1 MSENARDVASVTDHR
16 PQPRGVLPRAT
27 QSWIMVGLAIVIL
40 GIIVFT
46 GKPEP
51 TVEAARPA
59 QTSEATANPATL
71 RGYQDRLREF
81 DQRRREQ
88 AQDNL
93 QREVSARRFE
103 QYESQGAAQPP
114 DPLEGEKRRRDYES
128 LFASNVVMSRRNGRD
143 ALTTAENVP
152 RGRSVADM
160 PADGLPMPP
169 SLDQIAEAVVRATT
183 RNDQPNSQTQ
193 SPGISEGTPT
203 RPTSLADDRVAALTK
218 GPIAGVGPTHRV
230 VEGTVIDTVLTNRL
244 DGSNSAPVNCLV
256 TTTVYSHSGQHVLIP
271 AGSRVV
277 GETRPVQTLGETR
290 LAVVFHRLIL
300 PDGSSFGL
308 DRVAGLNQVGDAGLR
323 DQVNHHYWS
332 TVGASGA
339 VGLIS
344 GFAQFLGGL
353 GFNRGDGDRT
363 VVIAGSAGDQASQ
376 ATSQTMNRY
385 LNRLP
390 TVTIREGH
398 RVKVYLTAD
407 IELPAYEDRGLP
419 REMRATGYLA
429 GGRP

>member
-1 MSENARDVASVTDHR
+1 MGDNARDVTSVTDHR
-16 PQPRGVLPRAT
+16 TQPKGVLPRRT

-40 GIIVFT
+40 AIIVFT

-51 TVEAARPA
+51 TAEAARSGPTA
-59 QTSEATANPATL
+59 EATANPATL

-88 AQDNL
+88 AQDTT
-93 QREVSARRFE
+93 QQEASARRFE
-103 QYESQGAAQPP
+103 QYETQSAAQPA
-114 DPLEGEKRRRDYES
+114 DPLEGEKRRREYES
-128 LFASNVVMSRRNGRD
+128 LFASNVVMSRRLGREGLTAGDDMARARSTAGMPGD
-143 ALTTAENVP
+143 ALPT
-152 RGRSVADM
+152 
-160 PADGLPMPP
+160 PP
-169 SLDQIAEAVVRATT
+169 SLDQIAEAVVRATS
-183 RNDQPNSQTQ
+183 RNEQPGSQLAPSASAMQ
-193 SPGISEGTPT
+193 T
-203 RPTSLADDRVAALTK
+203 RPMPPAESRLAALTK
-218 GPIAGVGPTHRV
+218 GPIEGVGPTHRV

-244 DGSNSAPVNCLV
+244 DGSNAAPVNCLV

-271 AGSRVV
+271 AGARIV
-277 GETRPVQTLGETR
+277 GETKPVQTLGETR

-353 GFNRGDGDRT
+353 GLNRGDGDRT

-376 ATSQTMNRY
+376 ATSQTMNRF

-390 TVTIREGH
+390 TVTVREGH

-407 IELPAYEDRGLP
+407 LELPAYEERGLP
-419 REMRATGYLA
+419 REMRPAGYLA

>member
-1 MSENARDVASVTDHR
+1 MADNARDVASVTDHR
-16 PQPRGVLPRAT
+16 TQPKGVLPRRT

-40 GIIVFT
+40 AIIVFT

-51 TVEAARPA
+51 TAEAARSAP
-59 QTSEATANPATL
+59 TSDATANPATL

-88 AQDNL
+88 AQDTV
-93 QREVSARRFE
+93 QREASAMRFE
-103 QYESQGAAQPP
+103 QYEAQASAQPA
-114 DPLEGEKRRRDYES
+114 DPLEGEKRRREYES
-128 LFASNVVMSRRNGRD
+128 LFASNVVMSRRPGRE
-143 ALTTAENVP
+143 ALAAVND
-152 RGRSVADM
+152 RAQARSVD
-160 PADGLPMPP
+160 DLPSALPTPP

-183 RNDQPNSQTQ
+183 RNGQPDAQVA
-193 SPGISEGTPT
+193 SPVPT
-203 RPTSLADDRVAALTK
+203 MQARQLSAADNRLAMLTK
-218 GPIAGVGPTHRV
+218 GPIESAGPIHRV

-244 DGSNSAPVNCLV
+244 DGSNAAPVNCLV

-271 AGSRVV
+271 AGSRIV
-277 GETRPVQTLGETR
+277 GETKPVQTLGETR
-290 LAVVFHRLIL
+290 LAVVFHRLML
-300 PDGSSFGL
+300 PDGSSVGL

-332 TVGASGA
+332 TLGASGA

-363 VVIAGSAGDQASQ
+363 VVIAGSVGDQASQ

-407 IELPAYEDRGLP
+407 LELPAYEDRGLP
-419 REMRATGYLA
+419 REMRPAGYLA